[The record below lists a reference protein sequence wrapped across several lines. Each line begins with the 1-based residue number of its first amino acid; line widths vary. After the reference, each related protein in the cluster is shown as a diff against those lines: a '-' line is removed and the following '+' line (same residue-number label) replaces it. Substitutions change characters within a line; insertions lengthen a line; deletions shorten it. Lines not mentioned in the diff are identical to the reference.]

1 MIINPFKIY
10 KIDYDKEIEKTKR
23 TKNINNKLNEALDIN
38 NNDNSYNKFNY
49 DFKNR
54 VLDNKKE
61 IGKELNKIDI
71 LDIQKYIINNHIEL
85 LKNDL
90 KEELIK
96 IIKQRLYDFYLL
108 KNEIKIDGIIKKI
121 LDKMF
126 GYDILQKYI
135 EMINVTDIRA
145 VKFDEI
151 YIKKFGKW
159 IKVEEKFES
168 KEYFEEYIR
177 YCVLKNNSNI
187 NFDSPIVIV
196 SDKKYRLRIEVG
208 ISPVNSINSSIV
220 IRIHRHN
227 KDISLESLFIKD
239 NMLEAN
245 SYSYMLDVI
254 KKEKNIVIS
263 GKGGSGKTSFLKAI
277 LDKIPEEKS
286 ITINEETTE
295 LYLENRNVIQREVL
309 DSREESKK
317 ITLEKLMKHSLV
329 MSNEILVIGEL
340 KGSETSFFVDAISTG
355 HIGFATVHSDS
366 AKNTINR
373 LITLFKRDIRT
384 QQYKEEFVKQ
394 ILASSIDVIVFIENY
409 KILEIEEIDYDLK
422 NNEIIYKKVY

>member
-1 MIINPFKIY
+1 MIINPFKVY
-10 KIDYDKEIEKTKR
+10 KINYDKEMKKTKQNE
-23 TKNINNKLNEALDIN
+23 NINNKLNEALDIN
-38 NNDNSYNKFNY
+38 NNNNNKCNY

-54 VLDNKKE
+54 VFDNKNE
-61 IGKELNKIDI
+61 MSKELNKIDI

-108 KNEIKIDGIIKKI
+108 KNEIKIDEIIKKI

-135 EMINVTDIRA
+135 EMINVTDIRV

-151 YIKKFGKW
+151 YIKKFGRW
-159 IKVEEKFES
+159 IKVDEKFES

-239 NMLEAN
+239 DMLDAKA
-245 SYSYMLDVI
+245 YSYMLDFI
-254 KKEKNIVIS
+254 KQEKNIVIS

-309 DSREESKK
+309 DAREESKK

-329 MSNEILVIGEL
+329 MSNEILVIG
-340 KGSETSFFVDAISTG
+340 DPISTKRQ
-355 HIGFATVHSDS
+355 IIVERCWD
-366 AKNTINR
+366 KKINSN
-373 LITLFKRDIRT
+373 ISF
-384 QQYKEEFVKQ
+384 
-394 ILASSIDVIVFIENY
+394 
-409 KILEIEEIDYDLK
+409 
-422 NNEIIYKKVY
+422 IIYIYVLYNSSYKAFFTFKV